1 MKSAWNNTDIFEALE
16 CRLTGIANLQSLTL
30 AEKENL
36 WTVARDFAYPAAL
49 LAGHKTG
56 AAKKLIADW
65 LWAHVPAMGETRD
78 AIFFQVYR
86 KFKISGSLADKR
98 HVAGKKKRSPML
110 TAADRAALISQAVG
124 QGGGYVDF
132 GWLLCLEKK
141 LLSPELL
148 KRYGVR
154 KDRRPR
160 CPNAIRRQVAREVAA
175 AYQADKRPHHYSNN
189 IAAVTRDWSGVYA
202 QDIYECD
209 DKTLD
214 VYCLA
219 ITENCGVEV
228 ECKKIRCQ
236 FLPMIDAKSG
246 KILDFVLIGEA
257 NYNAVSIRTLIK
269 NACLKYG
276 LPKKF
281 KFERGIWKSAR
292 LLGNNAQSKPF
303 SEVENFASRCGVELR
318 HALPGRARSKLVETV
333 FRLLDRKMF
342 DWPGYIGNDEM
353 HKKFERI
360 ADDQLWTYEE
370 LFSKLV
376 EAVQEYNNTKSES
389 RVKGGY
395 LTPNEVWENCRR
407 RTPGGEIEPVA
418 ALSPEFEY
426 LLAAHCAETKVRE
439 NGVKFTLGKELYHYH
454 NNSLIDFVR
463 GLIGQTVKV
472 WFDPEFP
479 ETAVVTDLKCQ
490 EFFPVARVPMS
501 PANAETPEQWRQFA
515 AAAKP
520 YRAAMKQ
527 VRQIRSNLLPTFV
540 APARPILADPTAHQT
555 AQRMTEAKQEAAQLN
570 RTVTEEDFETHL
582 AEQRLKRDRDCWTL
596 YRLEKEAFERCREGK
611 MPTPPNCPDPDALD
625 GGEYHR
631 DNSNAVLAGFMQES
645 R

>member
-1 MKSAWNNTDIFEALE
+1 MKTAWNLFESLE
-16 CRLTGIANLQSLTL
+16 CRRAGIANLQNLTL

-36 WTVARDFAYPAAL
+36 WTVARDVVYPAAL

-56 AAKKLIADW
+56 AAKNLITDW
-65 LWAHVPAMGETRD
+65 LWANVPALGKTRD
-78 AIFFQVYR
+78 AIFFQLHR
-86 KFKISGSLADKR
+86 KIKQPGSLTDKR
-98 HVAGKKKRSPML
+98 HAAGKAKRSPML
-110 TAADRAALISQAVG
+110 SAEDRAALVSQAVG
-124 QGGGYVDF
+124 PGGGFVDF
-132 GWLLCLEKK
+132 GWQLCLEKK
-141 LLSPELL
+141 LLSPALL
-148 KRYGVR
+148 TRYAVR

-160 CPNAIRRQVAREVAA
+160 CPNAIRRQVAREIAA
-175 AYQADKRPHHYSNN
+175 AYQADKRPHFYSNN
-189 IAAVTRDWSGVYA
+189 IAAVTRDWSEVYA

-228 ECKKIRCQ
+228 ERKKIRCQ

-246 KILDFVLIGEA
+246 KILDFVLIAEA

-269 NACLKYG
+269 NVCLKYG

-281 KFERGIWKSAR
+281 QFERGIWKSAR
-292 LLGNNAQSKPF
+292 LLGNNAQAKPF

-318 HALPGRARSKLVETV
+318 HALPGRARTKLVETV

-342 DWPGYIGNDEM
+342 GWPGYIGNDEM

-376 EAVQEYNNTKSES
+376 EAVEDYNNTQSES
-389 RVKGGY
+389 AVKGGCF
-395 LTPNEVWENCRR
+395 TPNEVWENCRR
-407 RTPGGEIEPVA
+407 RTPSGEIEPVA

-426 LLAAHCAETKVRE
+426 LLAAHCAEPTVRE
-439 NGVKFTLGKELYHYH
+439 NGVKFTLGKELYHYR
-454 NNSLIDFVR
+454 NDSLIDFQR
-463 GLIGQTVKV
+463 GFIGQKVKV

-555 AQRMTEAKQEAAQLN
+555 AQRMTEAKQEAAQIN
-570 RTVTEEDFETHL
+570 RTVTAEDFETKL
-582 AEQRLKRDRDCWTL
+582 ETARVDSARRKWDL
-596 YRLEKEAFERCREGK
+596 YRLASENFQRGLDIEK
-611 MPTPPNCPDPDALD
+611 PTPPTVPDPDALAA
-625 GGEYHR
+625 GECHR
-631 DNSNAVLAGFMQES
+631 DNSNAVLAGFVQQT

>member
-1 MKSAWNNTDIFEALE
+1 MNIDFEPLE
-16 CRLTGIANLQSLTL
+16 CRIAGIVNLHSLTL

-36 WTVARDFAYPAAL
+36 WTVSRDVVYPAAL

-56 AAKKLIADW
+56 AAKNLIADW
-65 LWAHVPAMGETRD
+65 LWAHVPALGETRD
-78 AIFFQVYR
+78 AIFFQLYR
-86 KFKISGSLADKR
+86 KIKQPGSLADKR
-98 HVAGKKKRSPML
+98 REAAKKKRAPVLSQ
-110 TAADRAALISQAVG
+110 ADRAALVSQSKG
-124 QGGGYVDF
+124 PGGGFVDF
-132 GWLLCLEKK
+132 GWHLCLEKK

-148 KRYGVR
+148 KRYTMR
-154 KDRRPR
+154 KDRRPS
-160 CPNAIRRQVAREVAA
+160 CPKAIRRQVAREVAA
-175 AYQADKRPHHYSNN
+175 AYQADNRPHHHSNN
-189 IAAVTRDWSGVYA
+189 IAAVTRDWSEVCA

-228 ECKKIRCQ
+228 ERKKIRCQ

-269 NACLKYG
+269 RVCLKYG

-281 KFERGIWKSAR
+281 QFERGIWKSAR
-292 LLGNNAQSKPF
+292 LLGNNSSSKPF
-303 SEVENFASRCGVELR
+303 SEVENFATRCGVEIR
-318 HALPGRARSKLVETV
+318 HALPGRARTKIVETV
-333 FRLLDRKMF
+333 FRLLDRKMY

-353 HKKFERI
+353 HKKFECV
-360 ADDQLWTYEE
+360 ADDQLWTYDE

-376 EAVQEYNNTKSES
+376 EAVEDYNHTKSES

-395 LTPNEVWENCRR
+395 LTPNEVWKNVRR
-407 RTPGGEIEPVA
+407 RLDNGEFEPVA

-426 LLAAHCAETKVRE
+426 LLAAHCSESKVRE
-439 NGVKFTLGKELYHYH
+439 NGVKFTLGKVHYHYH
-454 NNSLIDFVR
+454 NDSLVDFQR
-463 GLIGQTVKV
+463 GFIGQTVKV

-479 ETAVVTDLKCQ
+479 ETAVVTDFKCQ

-501 PANAETPEQWRQFA
+501 PAYAKTPEQWQQFA
-515 AAAKP
+515 AAGKP

-527 VRQIRSNLLPTFV
+527 VRQIYSNLQPTFV
-540 APARPILADPTAHQT
+540 APPRPIVADPTAHQT
-555 AQRMTEAKQEAAQLN
+555 AQLMGEAKQQAAQLN
-570 RTVTEEDFETHL
+570 RRVTAETD
-582 AEQRLKRDRDCWTL
+582 AERSK
-596 YRLEKEAFERCREGK
+596 KHFERRARDLWEIYRDELELFKRGSEIAPDK
-611 MPTPPNCPDPDALD
+611 MPTPPDCPDPAAVLVNGD
-625 GGEYHR
+625 GR
-631 DNSNAVLAGFMQES
+631 DNSNAVLAGFMQET